1 VFAKTPV
8 VGGTWSPGPTVEAGS
23 PVTQT
28 LELPAGSW
36 EISIQYD
43 ATQPLSISAPGFSAT
58 LPANLDYR
66 GSVPY
71 FPVGRLL
78 VRQAKPIR
86 FTVAV
91 QSPPFLGRVLGTKAE
106 AHLGAIAASP
116 AGTGGAVPGEAERTL
131 GLGRACGRYLDWF
144 ETSRAHYP

>member
-1 VFAKTPV
+1 M
-8 VGGTWSPGPTVEAGS
+8 
-23 PVTQT
+23 QT
-28 LELPAGSW
+28 LELPSGRW

-43 ATQPLSISAPGFSAT
+43 ATQPIRVSAPGFSET

-71 FPVGRLL
+71 FPVGLL
-78 VRQAKPIR
+78 SADSRGPVR

-91 QSPPFLGRVLGTKAE
+91 EDPPFLGRVLGTKAK

-116 AGTGGAVPGEAERTL
+116 AGAGGPIPGEAERSIPL
-131 GLGRACGRYLDWF
+131 ERACGRYVDWF
-144 ETSRAHYP
+144 APSHGRRP